1 VDKFSEFFARLI
13 SYILHPVFMPT
24 IGMIVIYFVGNVP
37 GFNSYSIES
46 DKDTALLAIT
56 ILFIATGIIPLLIA
70 IILKQQKVI
79 SSLQMPHKEER
90 TIPFILTCLCY
101 FSAYYLLK
109 YHLELNLNG
118 LIFYFIF
125 FGMFATILGF
135 FITLSWKISI
145 HMIGVGGIAGI
156 LTLLS
161 KTSEDILLY
170 PLIITFFCA
179 GLIAF
184 SRLQLNA
191 HNSRQIIVGFC
202 LGFGCEILG
211 LFYLIDY

>member
-1 VDKFSEFFARLI
+1 
-13 SYILHPVFMPT
+13 MPT

-37 GFNSYSIES
+37 GFNSYSIKS
-46 DKDTALLAIT
+46 DKYTALLTIA
-56 ILFIATGIIPLLIA
+56 ILFISTSIIPLFITVL
-70 IILKQQKVI
+70 LKQLKII
-79 SSLQMPHKEER
+79 SSLQMPDREER
-90 TIPFILTCLCY
+90 KIPFALTCFCY
-101 FSAYYLLK
+101 FYAYYLLK
-109 YHLELNLNG
+109 HHLELNLNG

-145 HMIGVGGIAGI
+145 HMIGIGGITGI

-161 KTSEDILLY
+161 KTSDPPLLY
-170 PLIITFFCA
+170 PLIITILCA

-191 HNSRQIIVGFC
+191 HNSKQIIAGFC
-202 LGFGCEILG
+202 LGFGCEMLG
-211 LFYLIDY
+211 LFYLVSY

>member
-1 VDKFSEFFARLI
+1 VDRFNDSLARLI
-13 SYILHPVFMPT
+13 SNIFHPVFMPT
-24 IGMIVIYFVGNVP
+24 IGIIMIYFVGNVP
-37 GFNSYSIES
+37 GFNSYSIKS
-46 DKDTALLAIT
+46 DKYTALLAIT
-56 ILFIATGIIPLLIA
+56 ILFIATCIIPLFIA
-70 IILKQQKVI
+70 VLLKQLKVI
-79 SSLQMPHKEER
+79 SSLQMPYKEER
-90 TIPFILTCLCY
+90 TIPFVLTCLCY
-101 FSAYYLLK
+101 FCAYYLLK

-135 FITLSWKISI
+135 FITLFWKISI
-145 HMIGVGGIAGI
+145 HMIGIGGVAGI

-161 KTSEDILLY
+161 KTSDDILLY

-184 SRLQLNA
+184 SRLQLKA
-191 HNSRQIIVGFC
+191 HNPKQIIVGFC

-211 LFYLIDY
+211 LFYLIGY